1 MAWTEFTTHD
11 DGALIAGRRAGD
23 GPPVLLLHGGPGLG
37 FDYLRDLADELAQE
51 NDVAWYQQRG
61 QEPSAVEGPY
71 TVAADV
77 EDARRVLDALDW
89 ERAYVVGHS
98 WGGHLALHVAE
109 TMPERLLG
117 VLAVD
122 PLGSIG
128 DGRWPE
134 FDEEIFRRTPEHVR
148 ARAREIDELSMAGA
162 ADDEL
167 ALEGMRLVWPAY
179 FADPERA
186 PPMPELRIASERS
199 GEMVPSIL
207 AELPALEAGL
217 PEIRVPV
224 GFVHGATEP
233 DAARRLDRRGG
244 ADSRRVGRGGRGRRS
259 FHVGRGARR
268 CSRSASAPH
277 TQLAEG
283 QPGRAMTR
291 TTCATSAA
299 TATMAVRDTKRLL
312 RSRIPKMP
320 TTASTATGS
329 RYGSGV
335 VHSDGSPELKKSPM
349 PSQ

>member
-11 DGALIAGRRAGD
+11 DGPLIAGRRAGS

-61 QEPSAVEGPY
+61 QEPSAAARPN

-77 EDARRVLDALDW
+77 GDARRVLDALGW

-109 TMPERLLG
+109 AMPERLLG

-134 FDEEIFRRTPEHVR
+134 FDEEIFRRTPEAVR
-148 ARAREIDELSMAGA
+148 ARARELDELTMAGA

-186 PPMPELRIASERS
+186 PPMPELRFASARS
-199 GEMVPSIL
+199 AEMVPSIL

-217 PEIRVPV
+217 PRIRVPV
-224 GFVHGATEP
+224 GFVHG
-233 DAARRLDRRGG
+233 
-244 ADSRRVGRGGRGRRS
+244 SR
-259 FHVGRGARR
+259 
-268 CSRSASAPH
+268 
-277 TQLAEG
+277 
-283 QPGRAMTR
+283 
-291 TTCATSAA
+291 
-299 TATMAVRDTKRLL
+299 
-312 RSRIPKMP
+312 
-320 TTASTATGS
+320 
-329 RYGSGV
+329 
-335 VHSDGSPELKKSPM
+335 SPM
-349 PSQ
+349 PVAASTDAAERIPGAWVEVVEGAGHFVWVEAPGAVRASLRRLTAN